1 MDAGVLDKGSIMEHL
16 DAPEPLVDCYLD
28 LDVQLQANG
37 FDLTVKEVL
46 HLESAGEIGPGAGP
60 ASLPNPKVLPF
71 GSDGYLDLIPGAHLI
86 TFNEIVNL
94 PLHVM
99 ALGRPRSSLL
109 RAGVAIHTAVWDA
122 GYRGRSQALLV
133 VYNHHGYRL
142 GKDARLMQL
151 VFFYL
156 ARPSKDGYR
165 GRFFQ
170 ENI

>member
-1 MDAGVLDKGSIMEHL
+1 M
-16 DAPEPLVDCYLD
+16 
-28 LDVQLQANG
+28 
-37 FDLTVKEVL
+37 
-46 HLESAGEIGPGAGP
+46 
-60 ASLPNPKVLPF
+60 LPF

-142 GKDARLMQL
+142 GKDAQIEHEEVVAGILREIVRIRLAGQEDR
-151 VFFYL
+151 
-156 ARPSKDGYR
+156 ARIG
-165 GRFFQ
+165 
-170 ENI
+170 